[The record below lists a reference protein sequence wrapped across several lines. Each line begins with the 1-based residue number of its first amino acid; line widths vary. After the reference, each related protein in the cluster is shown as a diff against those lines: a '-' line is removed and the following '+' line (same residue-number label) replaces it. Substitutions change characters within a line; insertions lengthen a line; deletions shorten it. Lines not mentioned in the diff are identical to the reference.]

1 MKLYDQVR
9 DKLRLLHDAI
19 DTEDCY
25 LRLFDQFIRLP
36 RKGNV
41 WRLGK

>member
-1 MKLYDQVR
+1 MKLYDPTR
-9 DKLRLLHDAI
+9 AKLRLLHDAI
-19 DTEDCY
+19 DCY
-25 LRLFDQFIRLP
+25 LRLLDQFIRLP